1 MGSDSNVLGLA
12 GGAEG
17 TSWEGCSLS
26 GSWLEWS
33 CEEGHLADAC
43 KSTPRLESSKLLSYY
58 LSSGSTLISSGPG
71 LASCQP
77 QQQDRK
83 THNSLP
89 QLLCRDL
96 PLQGRASQDKHKLGE
111 HLPADPSPVVC
122 PWGKMGCWLSP
133 TSFMSLLPSP
143 LNLPPNSSRGILALR
158 HCQTT
163 SFLCTP
169 SLGPSSCLHQLFSF
183 IMAMKAAYGE
193 ATWANDCTR
202 CRGTEHLGS

>member
-1 MGSDSNVLGLA
+1 M
-12 GGAEG
+12 
-17 TSWEGCSLS
+17 S

-71 LASCQP
+71 LASHQS
-77 QQQDRK
+77 QEQDRK
-83 THNSLP
+83 IHNSLA
-89 QLLCRDL
+89 QLFCRDL
-96 PLQGRASQDKHKLGE
+96 PLQRRASQDKQKLGE
-111 HLPADPSPVVC
+111 HLPADPSSEVC
-122 PWGKMGCWLSP
+122 PLGKMGCWLPP

-143 LNLPPNSSRGILALR
+143 ITFPPAPHGASLELG

-169 SLGPSSCLHQLFSF
+169 SPGPKSGLHQLFSL
-183 IMAMKAAYGE
+183 IMGMKAAHGG
-193 ATWANDCTR
+193 AMWANDCTR
-202 CRGTEHLGS
+202 